1 MKKLRLLLLLLLIV
15 GLFPNMEV
23 LAKTKL
29 AKKYTIGEH
38 EIKDNVGNTYYYS
51 NHKDQMMFGDF
62 EVYFKNKEQYEIK
75 YKGKT
80 YKDTVYF
87 ITLED
92 EVDNIKAKTVVF
104 CIEPDKG
111 AVYVN
116 DTDEQN
122 SAYTKLTDEQKINV
136 DKIVG
141 ISTGLFAKTGNYD
154 YLTSGQLLVWEGVGA
169 EIISVPNS
177 LNEEYEKIKKI
188 LDKYEILPSFLEN
201 QNITLEFNNEKGIY
215 ESYLIDTNEIFDD
228 LYLEQFLNFN
238 SKYEI
243 KDGKDKNDIY
253 IFSNQYLEEEEHNL
267 EFNPMPKKDG
277 SKNGIN
283 YKTSPIFINSGQD
296 LVAGQSYTQQSQ
308 FKINTKQA
316 SGSVQFQVCLKSKEG
331 CEPLSG
337 MSYNLFDEN
346 NNLIGEATSNAEGI
360 VLFEGLPFG
369 NYYVLENEISQ
380 ELQSTNKQIP
390 VQITNETLLTLE
402 TIEYKAKPG
411 EIVVNKYGGENKEP
425 LKNVEFALY
434 EDIND
439 NGEIDQED
447 KVIDSQVTNEKG
459 EAVFKKLVPNSY
471 ILKQENTADGYIS
484 NDFIKHINIKP
495 EQIENIDAGVDQII
509 ATEQEQTIPSIV
521 SPDKGKPDK
530 PNPSFLKGLT
540 STSNGQKRNVFPLVL
555 LVSLIILIIYKRKTS
570 RCYV

>member
-29 AKKYTIGEH
+29 AKKYTMGKH
-38 EIKDNVGNTYYYS
+38 EIQDNVGNTYYYS
-51 NHKDQMMFGDF
+51 NYKDQMMFGDF
-62 EVYFKNKEQYEIK
+62 EVYFKNQEQYEIK

-87 ITLED
+87 ITLKD
-92 EVDNIKAKTVVF
+92 ELDKIEAKTVVF

-116 DTDEQN
+116 DTNEQN

-136 DKIVG
+136 DKVVG

-177 LNEEYEKIKKI
+177 LKEEYEKINKI
-188 LDKYEILPSFLEN
+188 LDKYEILPSFLDN
-201 QNITLEFNNEKGIY
+201 QNITLEFNNEKRIY
-215 ESYLIDTNEIFDD
+215 EAYLIDTNEIFDD

-238 SKYEI
+238 SEYKI
-243 KDGKDKNDIY
+243 KDGEDKNDIY
-253 IFSNQYLEEEEHNL
+253 ISSNKYLEEEEHNL
-267 EFNPMPKKDG
+267 EFNPMPKEDG
-277 SKNGIN
+277 SKNGIK

-308 FKINTKQA
+308 FKINTKQT
-316 SGSVQFQVCLKSKEG
+316 SGSFQFQVCLKSKDS

-337 MSYNLFDEN
+337 MTYNLFDEN
-346 NNLIGEATSNAEGI
+346 NNLIGEAKSNAEGI

-369 NYYVLENEISQ
+369 NYNVLEKDIPIEIQ
-380 ELQSTNKQIP
+380 AANKKFP

-402 TIEYKAKPG
+402 TLEYEEKPG
-411 EIVVNKYGGENKEP
+411 EIVINKYGGENKIP
-425 LKNVEFALY
+425 LENVEFALY

-439 NGEIDQED
+439 NSVVDQED
-447 KVIDSQVTNEKG
+447 VLMDSQVTNENG
-459 EAVFKKLVPNSY
+459 EVVFENLAPSNY
-471 ILKQENTADGYIS
+471 IVKQENTADGYIS
-484 NDFIKHINIKP
+484 NEFTKYINIKP
-495 EQIENIDAGVDQII
+495 EQIETIDAGVDQILSEEK
-509 ATEQEQTIPSIV
+509 EQIIPNTNT
-521 SPDKGKPDK
+521 PDKKKPDK
-530 PNPSFLKGLT
+530 LNPSFLNGLT
-540 STSNGQKRNVFPLVL
+540 STSNGQKRNLFPLVL
-555 LVSLIILIIYKRKTS
+555 LVSLIIFIIYKRKTC